1 MLFKQISVLFAL
13 CLVSQSLSSAE
24 LTEREDGITWRYEIL
39 GDGYIQI
46 LGTGVKDSYA
56 QRDLEG
62 TLVIPNSLN
71 RYVVCS
77 IGSSAFNDYNKI
89 TELVIPDSV
98 TNIASRAFYSC
109 NVLASVR
116 LPTSLRSIG
125 SEAFRYCG
133 QLKTAAIPTGVRQ
146 IGNNAFRG
154 TKVQG
159 SLRFDEPDI
168 TIGDYAFY
176 ETSVVNMRCGAR
188 AKIGSSAFYGCN
200 ALTGVSVGAKSSIG
214 SYAFSMCSQLVSIEF
229 PYDVAEIGVGAFS
242 RNDLL
247 EEVLFHGNVDALG
260 EEAFSMCMDLKRV
273 DFIGDVGTI
282 GDYSFLGD
290 ECLESVSFASNV
302 CEVGSYAFAYCSALS
317 SCELPHT
324 TESLGVAAFQDCIAL
339 TSFVVPSNVTEVS
352 DAAFSGCSSLSSV
365 TFHDDIIRIG
375 VAAFE
380 DCESLLV
387 LSLPRTGMEVCQE
400 AFVRTGYWNAWDATV
415 PIVVAD
421 GYFLGIKGV
430 CEGMLD
436 LRLIDCVSYPQG
448 ALHGQVKLTELYLPT
463 NVPMS
468 VAMCSGCEALE
479 TVHFPTNLTEIPA
492 RAFEGCAAL
501 ESFELPK
508 TLRLIGDSAF
518 AGCSSIE
525 TLALN
530 DGLTTIGKQA
540 FRDCSKITSLE
551 IPTSVTQIGSDAFRG
566 CSLIQHYKGSVVSS
580 LRDICP
586 DAYLNI
592 ADVTLPEG
600 ATTLAANAF
609 ADCSALSDIS
619 LPTTLKSIGANA
631 FAKCVALTSI
641 DIPPA
646 VTALP
651 DDAFNGCAALT
662 TFAFTTNYVSIG
674 KRCFKNCHAL
684 QGLDIPYTVK
694 TIGEAAFEGCSFDSI
709 SIPAVAVMAQVFPD
723 TYEEIAT
730 LSVPSGC
737 TQVAAFAF
745 SNLTAL
751 ASVDLPKTVKTL
763 GIGAFYGC
771 SGMAAVSIP
780 DAVSVL
786 PDDAFNGCTGLLDFE
801 FTTNHVSI
809 GKRCFKDCSSM
820 TDLSVSHTVKTI
832 GEAAFEGCSFDS
844 ISIPA
849 VAVMAQVFPDT
860 YEEIATLS
868 VPFGCTQVAAFA
880 FSNLTAL
887 ASVDL
892 PKTVKTLG
900 TGAFYGC
907 SGMAAVSIP
916 DAVSV
921 LPDDAFNGC
930 TGLLAFEFTKNH
942 ISIGKRCFK
951 DCSSMTDLSVSYTVK
966 TIGEAAFE
974 GCSFD
979 SITIPPCTS
988 LAEVFP
994 DTYRTIAAISV
1005 PSGVTSV
1012 ARLAYTNFTSLAS
1025 IAIPVG
1031 VTEVGTNAFWGCVAL
1046 SSVELPYTLKSL
1058 GANAFLMCTNV
1069 TSAVAPM
1076 VIPLVRMF
1084 PETYHRTD
1092 FTLQMPVGMTEIC
1105 AGAFSNCFW
1114 MTTFE
1119 IPYTV
1124 TTIGANAFDGCSFET
1139 IVVPERVSNVG
1150 AKAFANNGKLKAVKY
1165 LGNRPESAAED
1176 AYYGTEVDMVSL
1188 HLVHRTGWED
1198 GKSAWLS
1205 RDVATY
1211 DTDEYVVYFIT
1222 FMMGYEGGPVQDPV
1236 KQDYISGR
1244 PYENVPVPTRPYPF
1258 GGNYRFLG
1266 WYTQP
1271 DGLGGEKIDTSSPVS
1286 FEGTCYPHWGRPFCA
1301 YVGETGYE
1309 TLQEAFDAVAISNV
1323 VSFGGSLTNPG
1334 EVVTN
1339 LAGAVIGKPCALDL
1353 QGRSLIHF
1361 SDDCLFHVCS
1371 GAEFV
1376 ISNGVVVCITN
1387 AGPALK
1393 VTEHS
1398 IARMSNVSLSQDSRI
1413 GATVSATDGS
1423 SLFFSGACVVES
1435 GNTDLSARG
1444 TAISLDSTS
1453 ELIISNGLYYGA
1465 IDLTEPPLQ
1474 SGQVSIVGGK
1484 FSNDPSSFL
1493 SSLRKAVYLDG
1504 EEMFEV
1510 RPAGWAGVSVGG
1522 EIPQALEELGLT
1534 DEAAKTVLRNY
1545 PPYYFNE
1552 FCEWALD
1559 GATTDAEIAEKLGP
1573 VRASQNVIRAFVLDD
1588 RDLLTAPPLTSAN
1601 LRVDSFEM
1609 DPHGGASTLVLSFP
1623 GVAVGTRIRH
1633 ELLGDVIETEGT
1645 SDLSAGFS
1653 SSNVTLSGFA
1663 VGGGNV
1669 QVEISPKNAST
1680 AFFYRVKLK

>member
-77 IGSSAFNDYNKI
+77 IGSSAFKDYNKI

-146 IGNNAFRG
+146 IGNYAFRD

-159 SLRFDEPDI
+159 SLRFDEPDV

-176 ETSVVNMRCGAR
+176 ETSVVDMRCGAR
-188 AKIGSSAFYGCN
+188 AKIGSRAFYGCN
-200 ALTGVSVGAKSSIG
+200 ALTGVSVGAESSIG

-242 RNDLL
+242 SNDLL
-247 EEVLFHGNVDALG
+247 EEVLFHGNIDALG

-302 CEVGSYAFAYCSALS
+302 YEVGSYAFAYCSALS

-619 LPTTLKSIGANA
+619 LPTTLKGIGTNA

-763 GIGAFYGC
+763 GTGAFYGC

-780 DAVSVL
+780 EAVSVL
-786 PDDAFNGCTGLLDFE
+786 PDDAFNGCSGLLDFE

-820 TDLSVSHTVKTI
+820 TDLSVS
-832 GEAAFEGCSFDS
+832 
-844 ISIPA
+844 
-849 VAVMAQVFPDT
+849 
-860 YEEIATLS
+860 
-868 VPFGCTQVAAFA
+868 
-880 FSNLTAL
+880 
-887 ASVDL
+887 
-892 PKTVKTLG
+892 
-900 TGAFYGC
+900 
-907 SGMAAVSIP
+907 
-916 DAVSV
+916 
-921 LPDDAFNGC
+921 
-930 TGLLAFEFTKNH
+930 
-942 ISIGKRCFK
+942 
-951 DCSSMTDLSVSYTVK
+951 YTVK

-974 GCSFD
+974 CCSFD

-1005 PSGVTSV
+1005 PYGVTSV
-1012 ARLAYTNFTSLAS
+1012 ARLAYTNFTSLTS

-1150 AKAFANNGKLKAVKY
+1150 AKAFANNDKLKAVKY

-1176 AYYGTEVDMVSL
+1176 AYDGAEGVVSL
-1188 HLVHRTGWED
+1188 HLEHRTGWKD
-1198 GKSAWLS
+1198 GSTWLS
-1205 RDVATY
+1205 RDVAKY
-1211 DTDEYVVYFIT
+1211 VTDEYEVYFIEFRDT
-1222 FMMGYEGGPVQDPV
+1222 DDAVLA
-1236 KQDYISGR
+1236 KQDYIAGR
-1244 PYENVPVPTRPYPF
+1244 PYENVPTPPTLPYEY
-1258 GGNYRFLG
+1258 GGNQRFLG
-1266 WYTQP
+1266 WYTEKE
-1271 DGLGGEKIDTSSPVS
+1271 GGEKIDMSSTVS
-1286 FEGTCYPHWGRPFCA
+1286 FRGVCYAHRGPPYCA
-1301 YVGETGYE
+1301 YVGVVGYE
-1309 TLQEAFDAVAISNV
+1309 TLQDAFDAVAIGGV
-1323 VSFGGSLTNPG
+1323 VSFDGA
-1334 EVVTN
+1334 VTN
-1339 LAGAVIGKPCALDL
+1339 REASVIKKNCTLDL
-1353 QGRSLIHF
+1353 KGKV
-1361 SDDCLFHVCS
+1361 LFHASKEGLFSVCA

-1376 ISNGVVVCITN
+1376 ISNGVVVSVDG
-1387 AGPALK
+1387 AVLK
-1393 VTEHS
+1393 VGEHS
-1398 IARMSNVSLSQDSRI
+1398 AARLYNVALRQDSI
-1413 GATVSATDGS
+1413 SGATVTATNGS
-1423 SLFFSGACVVES
+1423 SLFFSDACVVES
-1435 GNTDLSARG
+1435 GNTALSARG
-1444 TAISLDSTS
+1444 TAILLDTGSD
-1453 ELIISNGLYYGA
+1453 LVISNGTYYG
-1465 IDLTEPPLQ
+1465 D
-1474 SGQVSIVGGK
+1474 IVQRDSMAHPELVTIAGGK
-1484 FSNDPSSFL
+1484 FSSDPTPFL
-1493 SSLRKAVYLDG
+1493 RSLQKAVYLEG
-1504 EEMFEV
+1504 EGLFEV

-1633 ELLGDVIETEGT
+1633 EFLGDVIEAEGT

>member
-77 IGSSAFNDYNKI
+77 IGSSAFNDYDKI

-200 ALTGVSVGAKSSIG
+200 ALTGVSVGAESSIG

-260 EEAFSMCMDLKRV
+260 EEAFSMCMVLKRV

-619 LPTTLKSIGANA
+619 LPTTLKGIGTNA

-730 LSVPSGC
+730 LSVPFGC

-763 GIGAFYGC
+763 GI
-771 SGMAAVSIP
+771 
-780 DAVSVL
+780 
-786 PDDAFNGCTGLLDFE
+786 
-801 FTTNHVSI
+801 
-809 GKRCFKDCSSM
+809 
-820 TDLSVSHTVKTI
+820 
-832 GEAAFEGCSFDS
+832 
-844 ISIPA
+844 
-849 VAVMAQVFPDT
+849 
-860 YEEIATLS
+860 
-868 VPFGCTQVAAFA
+868 
-880 FSNLTAL
+880 
-887 ASVDL
+887 
-892 PKTVKTLG
+892 
-900 TGAFYGC
+900 GAFYGC

-1046 SSVELPYTLKSL
+1046 SSIELPYTLKSL

-1165 LGNRPESAAED
+1165 LGNRPESVAED

-1222 FMMGYEGGPVQDPV
+1222 FMMGYEGGPEQDPV